1 MWLVVYVLIDA
12 HPPPPPSSDGVGL
25 RCMRVRDHEFI
36 NEMLLIVVIEANES
50 VEYYN
55 YLR

>member
-1 MWLVVYVLIDA
+1 MWLAIYVLIDA
-12 HPPPPPSSDGVGL
+12 HPPLVGWGWGWPGY
-25 RCMRVRDHEFI
+25 CMHEFI
-36 NEMLLIVVIEANES
+36 NEMLLIVVIKANGS

>member
-1 MWLVVYVLIDA
+1 MRI
-12 HPPPPPSSDGVGL
+12 HPSSDGMGL
-25 RCMRVRDHEFI
+25 AWGGYMHEFI
-36 NEMLLIVVIEANES
+36 NEMLLIVVIEANGS